1 MGTKS
6 NIAIERTNGAVD
18 VIQCQYDG
26 YPGYNGAMLL
36 KHYNTPERVRELI
49 KLGDISYLAENPAPT
64 GPHSYD
70 KPQNGVTVA
79 YGRDRG
85 EDGTEALQ
93 YGSVD
98 EYTRDLKLP
107 RNYLRVEYAYLY
119 REKESAWYWMPVPEN
134 GHVQEFQL
142 LTQRD
147 ALIA

>member
-49 KLGDISYLAENPAPT
+49 KLGDISYLAENLAPT
-64 GPHSYD
+64 GKHSYD

-85 EDGTEALQ
+85 EDGTDALQ

-119 REKESAWYWMPVPEN
+119 RENESAWYWMPVPEN

>member
-85 EDGTEALQ
+85 EDGTDLPARRWKASTDAMPPAQ
-93 YGSVD
+93 N
-98 EYTRDLKLP
+98 TRCTGRNLP
-107 RNYLRVEYAYLY
+107 CTNPVQT
-119 REKESAWYWMPVPEN
+119 AWH
-134 GHVQEFQL
+134 G
-142 LTQRD
+142 
-147 ALIA
+147 